1 MRKYYTRACNFF
13 YGTNSQNKI
22 KLKDSLPI
30 HGNSQMS
37 FDSIELISRDKSKK
51 IKIHDIHKLN
61 CKLKN
66 QVSLD
71 IKNISKKKFFKKL
84 NFSEIPLL
92 MGVLNVTPDSFS
104 DGGRF
109 NTKSKAYNQ
118 AKILVK
124 NGCDIIDIGGESTRP
139 GSKQILPKKEWYRI
153 SKPLKAISKLKKFIS
168 IDSRNSYVMERAK
181 KYKINLIN
189 DISGLTHDP
198 LTFEFLKTTK
208 LPFIIHHIKGNP
220 RNMQ

>member
-1 MRKYYTRACNFF
+1 MPTKYKCLICDSKPDQLSHHKMHIETQKHKDKRTIFELKLQSM
-13 YGTNSQNKI
+13 TNEALVEKYKTYNINDIINKI
-22 KLKDSLPI
+22 ETKKIKKLRIKPTMIISNKEALKD
-30 HGNSQMS
+30 
-37 FDSIELISRDKSKK
+37 
-51 IKIHDIHKLN
+51 KIHDIHKLN

-153 SKPLKAISKLKKFIS
+153 I
-168 IDSRNSYVMERAK
+168 
-181 KYKINLIN
+181 
-189 DISGLTHDP
+189 
-198 LTFEFLKTTK
+198 
-208 LPFIIHHIKGNP
+208 
-220 RNMQ
+220 